1 MQLQLVKRS
10 LTSFLDDWLLTVI
23 KSHPRFFT
31 CAHTGICQSDG
42 LNLLSIGAGRKFTPP
57 NLLLEWVKITQ
68 SCLTLCNSKDY
79 TVHGIL
85 QARILEWVR
94 LSLLREIFPTQ
105 GSNPGLAHC
114 RWILY
119 QLSQQGNPRVL
130 KWVACSF
137 SSGSVVSGSSW
148 PRNQTRVSCIA
159 DRFLTSWATKEA
171 LQIYKEMPYNYY

>member
-119 QLSQQGNPRVL
+119 QLSH
-130 KWVACSF
+130 K
-137 SSGSVVSGSSW
+137 GSPISCKHIWILTRPW
-148 PRNQTRVSCIA
+148 PHTLVTRNIEASLLH
-159 DRFLTSWATKEA
+159 FLFQAISD
-171 LQIYKEMPYNYY
+171 QC